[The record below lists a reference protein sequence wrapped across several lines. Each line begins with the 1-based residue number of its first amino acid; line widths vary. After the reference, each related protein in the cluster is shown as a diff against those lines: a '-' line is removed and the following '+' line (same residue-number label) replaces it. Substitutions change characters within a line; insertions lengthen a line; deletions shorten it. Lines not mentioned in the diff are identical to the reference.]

1 MEQLRQHTV
10 DVLLLDLSLPDVSGL
25 DVLKHAKAHY
35 ESVGVLILSA
45 FPEAQ
50 YGLNVLRGGASG
62 FVGKGTEE
70 SELFRAI
77 RTVARGGRYVG
88 PELADLLVA
97 GVRGD
102 PNAPLHSILSER
114 EFQIFCKLA
123 QGESVSE
130 IANRLFL
137 SVKTVSTYRS
147 RILEK
152 MSMKSNAD
160 ITTYAL
166 RNNLDPIV
174 RPNVRPRTRR
184 CPLLSN
190 RLPEPR
196 RTPNATA
203 RATRCAPTARRA
215 SRCASCWSRIR
226 RCCAAGSRACC
237 RQYAAFKVTGLA
249 SAEAEAVEKLD
260 TVSYD
265 AIVVDVELRPGSGI
279 GVIRAGARPQ
289 PGQRRWRPRLDHRA
303 DQLRPAHGA
312 RALHG
317 RPAPITFS
325 TRCARSISSCRYCCR
340 SRDESPDPIA
350 LIRARFRFHDCRR
363 RPVMRCRTLGIE
375 RARSV
380 SMPGAVV
387 AHEHHVAVAFRLDHH
402 LDVLGPAA
410 REDVRQRLLRHAEQA

>member
-1 MEQLRQHTV
+1 MHENTQQVVETARPMNRTRVMIVDDHQVVRAGLRTMINGQPDLAVVAEAGSGREAMDQLRQHTI

-88 PELADLLVA
+88 PDLADLLVA

-166 RNNLDPIV
+166 RNNLV
-174 RPNVRPRTRR
+174 
-184 CPLLSN
+184 
-190 RLPEPR
+190 
-196 RTPNATA
+196 
-203 RATRCAPTARRA
+203 
-215 SRCASCWSRIR
+215 
-226 RCCAAGSRACC
+226 
-237 RQYAAFKVTGLA
+237 Q
-249 SAEAEAVEKLD
+249 
-260 TVSYD
+260 
-265 AIVVDVELRPGSGI
+265 
-279 GVIRAGARPQ
+279 
-289 PGQRRWRPRLDHRA
+289 
-303 DQLRPAHGA
+303 
-312 RALHG
+312 
-317 RPAPITFS
+317 
-325 TRCARSISSCRYCCR
+325 
-340 SRDESPDPIA
+340 
-350 LIRARFRFHDCRR
+350 
-363 RPVMRCRTLGIE
+363 
-375 RARSV
+375 
-380 SMPGAVV
+380 
-387 AHEHHVAVAFRLDHH
+387 
-402 LDVLGPAA
+402 
-410 REDVRQRLLRHAEQA
+410 